1 MSTRTQQ
8 SIWLYVVLGVVFWF
22 SGAMIVRLLGEAVFT
37 PGNPLL
43 ILVFIATI
51 PLGRV
56 FLWIAQ
62 RIGKLP
68 DTGKLPDKAVFA
80 PMVMMTQVAIM
91 LDGIAITWFPQL
103 YGDTPTHVMLGAAV
117 ILWGGGVGLV
127 IAWIMSK
134 TQITVD

>member
-1 MSTRTQQ
+1 MSTRTPQ

-22 SGAMIVRLLGEAVFT
+22 SAAMMVRLLGEAVFT
-37 PGNPLL
+37 PGNPIL

-68 DTGKLPDKAVFA
+68 DKAVFA

-91 LDGIAITWFPQL
+91 LDGIAIAWFPQL

-127 IAWIMSK
+127 IAWVISK